1 MNWARVC
8 FTAFRQAVS
17 AVTLEKL
24 YSSWIALALHVS
36 YLQDLTLRLAAG
48 VGRLPEETRR
58 RHATYLLQR
67 QAADGGFSGREG
79 GSDLYYTGF
88 ALRSLAMLGEL
99 HGEPARQAASFV
111 RTKLGGQAAIID
123 FLSLLYSAMLL
134 ESAAGEDVF
143 TGAAPDWRSRVAA
156 EIERFRR
163 DDGGYAMSHEGFSS
177 STYYT
182 FLVLL
187 CQQVIERP
195 PVEPERIIRFVA
207 SRRRD
212 DGGFVELGP
221 MKRSGTNPTAAAIGT
236 LKILDAID
244 EETRADAIDFLA
256 ERQTDEG
263 GLAANTRIPF
273 ADVLSS
279 FTGTLTL
286 IDLNGL
292 DAIDVRAVQRFVGS
306 LEAEQGGFL
315 AHALDQVV
323 DVEYAFYGLGTRALL
338 SA

>member
-1 MNWARVC
+1 
-8 FTAFRQAVS
+8 
-17 AVTLEKL
+17 
-24 YSSWIALALHVS
+24 LA
-36 YLQDLTLRLAAG
+36 QG
-48 VGRLPEETRR
+48 IGRLPEGRR
-58 RHATYLLQR
+58 ERHAAFLLAKQN
-67 QAADGGFSGREG
+67 ADGGFGGREG

-88 ALRSLAMLGEL
+88 ALRSLAILGQL
-99 HGEPARQAASFV
+99 HGDVAERAAAFIYQ
-111 RTKLGGQAAIID
+111 RLGGQAAIID

-134 ESAAGEDVF
+134 DTSAGIDVLAG
-143 TGAAPDWRSRVAA
+143 APADWRSRVAA

-163 DDGGYAMSHEGFSS
+163 DDGGYAMSHEGYSS

-187 CQQVIERP
+187 CQQVIGAS
-195 PVEPERIIRFVA
+195 PVEPDRIVRFIA

-221 MKRSGTNPTAAAIGT
+221 IKRSGTNPTAAAIGT
-236 LKILDAID
+236 LKILGAID
-244 EETRADAIDFLA
+244 DETREGAIDFLA

-286 IDLNGL
+286 IDLGGL
-292 DAIDVRAVQRFVGS
+292 DAIDDDAVERFVRS
-306 LEAEQGGFL
+306 LESDTGGFL
-315 AHALDQVV
+315 AHAIDVV
-323 DVEYAFYGLGTRALL
+323 ADVEYTFYGLGGLALL
-338 SA
+338 SDE

>member
-1 MNWARVC
+1 VP
-8 FTAFRQAVS
+8 
-17 AVTLEKL
+17 
-24 YSSWIALALHVS
+24 
-36 YLQDLTLRLAAG
+36 YLQDLTIRLAEG
-48 VGRLPEETRR
+48 VGRLPEAMRQ
-58 RHATYLLQR
+58 RHATFLKAKQN
-67 QAADGGFSGREG
+67 ADGGFAGREG

-88 ALRSLAMLGEL
+88 ALRSLAILGEL
-99 HGEPARQAASFV
+99 HGDVAEKAANFV
-111 RTKLGGQAAIID
+111 RQQLGGQAAIID

-134 ESAAGEDVF
+134 DTSAGIDVLAG
-143 TGAAPDWRSRVAA
+143 APADWPARVAA

-163 DDGGYAMSHEGFSS
+163 EDGGYAMSHEGYSS

-187 CQQVIERP
+187 CQQVIGAQ
-195 PVEPERIIRFVA
+195 PVEPERIVQFVA

-236 LKILDAID
+236 LKILGAID
-244 EETRADAIDFLA
+244 PETREGAIDFLA

-263 GLAANTRIPF
+263 GFAANTRIPF

-286 IDLNGL
+286 IDLDGL
-292 DAIDVRAVQRFVGS
+292 GEIDVAAVRRFIQS
-306 LEAEQGGFL
+306 LESDSGGFL
-315 AHALDQVV
+315 AHAIDQVA
-323 DVEYAFYGLGTRALL
+323 DVEYTFYGLGALALL
-338 SA
+338 AMHTSSSAG